1 MEYKYLEREVTDLEK
16 GFAYKEGD
24 CVIVQTKHYGPYYGI
39 VGAVDPDGSI
49 VVRHNLKRYPEHPS
63 GATYVN
69 AKYLGTDVQLVE
81 TPADA
86 KIVPAP
92 PETKVAGYRY

>member
-1 MEYKYLEREVTDLEK
+1 MT
-16 GFAYKEGD
+16 YKEGD

-49 VVRHNLKRYPEHPS
+49 VVRHDVKRYKEHPT

-69 AKYLGTDVQLVE
+69 AKHLELDVPPYPHRFVQSNQLHSI
-81 TPADA
+81 
-86 KIVPAP
+86 IVSHP
-92 PETKVAGYRY
+92 PPRI

>member
-1 MEYKYLEREVTDLEK
+1 MEYKV
-16 GFAYKEGD
+16 GD
-24 CVIVQTKHYGPYYGI
+24 CVIVETKHYGPWHGH

-69 AKYLGTDVQLVE
+69 AKHLGTDVTLL
-81 TPADA
+81 TRA
-86 KIVPAP
+86 K
-92 PETKVAGYRY
+92 

>member
-1 MEYKYLEREVTDLEK
+1 MENKYLERKVTDLEK

-24 CVIVQTKHYGPYYGI
+24 CVIVETKHYGPYYGI

-49 VVRHNLKRYPEHPS
+49 VVRHNLKRYKDHPS

-69 AKYLGTDVQLVE
+69 AKHLGTDVTLVE
-81 TPADA
+81 PPNRA
-86 KIVPAP
+86 K
-92 PETKVAGYRY
+92 

>member
-1 MEYKYLEREVTDLEK
+1 MENKYLEREVTDLEK

-24 CVIVQTKHYGPYYGI
+24 CVIVETKHYGPYYGI

-63 GATYVN
+63 GATYVC
-69 AKYLGTDVQLVE
+69 AKYLHQDV
-81 TPADA
+81 TP
-86 KIVPAP
+86 VPP
-92 PETKVAGYRY
+92 PAGVV

>member
-1 MEYKYLEREVTDLEK
+1 MM
-16 GFAYKEGD
+16 YKEGD

-49 VVRHNLKRYPEHPS
+49 VVRHNLKRYKDHPS

-69 AKYLGTDVQLVE
+69 AKHLTTDV
-81 TPADA
+81 TPVPPPTRA
-86 KIVPAP
+86 K
-92 PETKVAGYRY
+92 

>member
-1 MEYKYLEREVTDLEK
+1 MKYKV
-16 GFAYKEGD
+16 GD
-24 CVIVQTKHYGPYYGI
+24 CVRVQTKHFGPYYGH

-49 VVRHNLKRYPEHPS
+49 VVRHNLRRYPEHPS

-69 AKYLGTDVQLVE
+69 VKCLDQDV
-81 TPADA
+81 TPVPTPVNA

-92 PETKVAGYRY
+92 EETKVAGYRY

>member
-1 MEYKYLEREVTDLEK
+1 MEETTITDLEK

-24 CVIVQTKHYGPYYGI
+24 CVIVQTKHYGPYYGH

-49 VVRHNLKRYPEHPS
+49 VVRHNLNRYKDHPS

-69 AKYLGTDVQLVE
+69 AKHLHLDVTLVS
-81 TPADA
+81 
-86 KIVPAP
+86 
-92 PETKVAGYRY
+92 RRSQ

>member
-1 MEYKYLEREVTDLEK
+1 MR
-16 GFAYKEGD
+16 YKEGD
-24 CVIVQTKHYGPYYGI
+24 AVIVQTKHYGPYYGH

-69 AKYLGTDVQLVE
+69 VKRLWDDVTLVCPAGGTVTE
-81 TPADA
+81 TRQVGG
-86 KIVPAP
+86 IV
-92 PETKVAGYRY
+92 THRKL

>member
-1 MEYKYLEREVTDLEK
+1 MEYKV
-16 GFAYKEGD
+16 GD
-24 CVIVQTKHYGPYYGI
+24 CVIVETKHYGPYYGI

-69 AKYLGTDVQLVE
+69 AKHLYQDVPPVPP
-81 TPADA
+81 PARA
-86 KIVPAP
+86 K
-92 PETKVAGYRY
+92 

>member
-1 MEYKYLEREVTDLEK
+1 MLYKI
-16 GFAYKEGD
+16 GD
-24 CVIVQTKHYGPYYGI
+24 CVIVQTKHYGPWYGH

-49 VVRHNLKRYPEHPS
+49 VVRHNLRRYPEHPS

-69 AKYLGTDVQLVE
+69 VKCLDTDV
-81 TPADA
+81 TPVATPHWSPVPIPDDA

-92 PETKVAGYRY
+92 EETKVAGYRY